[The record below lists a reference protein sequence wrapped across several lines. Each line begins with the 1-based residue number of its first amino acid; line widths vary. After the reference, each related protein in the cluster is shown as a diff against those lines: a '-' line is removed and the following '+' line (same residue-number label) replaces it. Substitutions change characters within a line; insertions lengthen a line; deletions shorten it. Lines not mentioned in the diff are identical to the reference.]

1 MGVEIGLGTN
11 IRAATVVCQANS
23 TRHYAVFER
32 IAINQSIGETSEQR
46 ELQGAS
52 PTQHLRIQ
60 IKIARGFLQKVMS
73 IKNNELLHCL

>member
-32 IAINQSIGETSEQR
+32 MAINQSRGETSEQH

-52 PTQHLRIQ
+52 PTQHMRSQ
-60 IKIARGFLQKVMS
+60 ITIARGYLQKGIS

>member
-32 IAINQSIGETSEQR
+32 IAVNQSRGETPEQH
-46 ELQGAS
+46 ELQGTS
-52 PTQHLRIQ
+52 PTHHMWSQ
-60 IKIARGFLQKVMS
+60 ITIARGYLQKGIS